1 MSEGSRSA
9 NPLRLPGLRSYP
21 ERRDTVQGWRRSV
34 SGGVLAMAQKAL
46 APRRESQLDKFVS
59 SVDRLAG
66 ELQGLNRQ
74 GIADKA
80 EELRAELV
88 RRGFEDEPVAQ
99 AFALVRQ
106 AAAETIGLT
115 HYEVQ
120 LRAGYAMLRGM
131 VAELETGEGKTLTA
145 TLAAATAALSG
156 VHVHVITVNDYLAR
170 RDRDLM
176 SAVYEALGLTV
187 GLVVSGLGQEQR
199 REAYRADITYCTNK
213 EAAFDYLRDRMVL
226 ENGSS
231 TLRIKLARLFYP
243 DAANAGPVM
252 RGLQFAI
259 VDEADSIL
267 IDEAR
272 TPLIISERT
281 DPDAEQ
287 RQAQESLR
295 LAESLRE
302 GDHYSYQ
309 GIHRQIA
316 LSNAGEQVLRE
327 RSGHLP
333 GVWKSRL
340 FREEQARNALA
351 ALHVFN
357 RDQHYLVRDD
367 KIEIIDENTGRVMPD
382 RSWGEGIHQMIEVKE
397 GCTVTG
403 QTVPL
408 AQMTYQRFF
417 RRYRSL
423 AGMTGT
429 ATEARAE
436 LWSVYRLPVLRV
448 ATHRP
453 LARCYQQPVVYA
465 TSDEKWRKIV
475 QRTRQLSRAGIPVLI
490 GTRSVSSSEMASDYL
505 AAAGVEHRVLNAAQD
520 AHEAEIVAQA
530 GRAGQVTVA
539 TNMAGRGVDIRL
551 EEDVIERGGLH
562 IIMSERH
569 DSGRIDRQ
577 LFGRC
582 ARQGE
587 PGHVEIFL
595 SLEDSLLTD
604 SGLALPKAGGA
615 NVPGTTIFDRA
626 QRKMEHRYRQVRR
639 ELMRRDEQAGT
650 VLAFAGTLE

>member
-1 MSEGSRSA
+1 
-9 NPLRLPGLRSYP
+9 
-21 ERRDTVQGWRRSV
+21 
-34 SGGVLAMAQKAL
+34 MAQKAL
-46 APRRESQLDKFVS
+46 APHRENQLDKFVS
-59 SVDRLAG
+59 SVNLRTG
-66 ELQGLNRQ
+66 ELQGLSGQ
-74 GIADKA
+74 AIAGKA
-80 EELRAELV
+80 EQLRAELV
-88 RRGFEDEPVAQ
+88 SQGFKDQPVAQ

-106 AAAETIGLT
+106 AAAQTIGLT

-156 VHVHVITVNDYLAR
+156 VHVHVITVNDYLAT

-187 GLVVSGLGQEQR
+187 GLVVSGVGPEQR

-213 EAAFDYLRDRMVL
+213 EVAFDYLRDRMVL
-226 ENGSS
+226 ENSNS
-231 TLRIKLARLFYP
+231 TLRIKLARLSYP
-243 DAANAGPVM
+243 DTAKAGPVM

-267 IDEAR
+267 VDEAR

-281 DPDAEQ
+281 DPDAEK
-287 RQAQESLR
+287 RQAEESLG
-295 LAESLRE
+295 LAKALRE
-302 GDHYSYQ
+302 GDHYTYQ
-309 GIHRQIA
+309 GIHRQIT
-316 LSNAGEQVLRE
+316 LSSAGEQALKE
-327 RSGHLP
+327 RSEHLP

-340 FREEQARNALA
+340 FREEQVRNALS

-357 RDQHYLVRDD
+357 RDQHYLARDD

-397 GCTVTG
+397 SCTVTG

-429 ATEARAE
+429 ATEARTE
-436 LWSVYRLPVLRV
+436 LWSVYRLPVLRI

-453 LARCYQQPVVYA
+453 LARSYQQPVVYA
-465 TSDEKWRKIV
+465 TSDEKWRQIV
-475 QRTRQLSRAGIPVLI
+475 QRTLELSLAGIPVLI
-490 GTRSVSSSEMASDYL
+490 GTRSVSSSEMASEYL

-530 GRAGQVTVA
+530 GLAGQVTVA

-551 EEDVIERGGLH
+551 DDQVIERGGLH

-587 PGHVEIFL
+587 PGQVEIFL
-595 SLEDSLLTD
+595 SMEDSLLED
-604 SGLALPKAGGA
+604 SGVALPKADGGKL
-615 NVPGTTIFDRA
+615 PGKSVFDKA

-639 ELMRRDEQAGT
+639 DLMRRDEQAGT